1 MAKSQIKNEQSRILS
16 DKKYTLREYT
26 FDFLPANQTKW
37 ETHTREVFDR
47 GHAAAVLL
55 YNSAKNTVVL
65 TEQFRYPVYLVNK
78 QDTSIE
84 VCAGLLDGD
93 SPEACAIRE
102 AYEETGYKVSNLE
115 AMGAVFTSPGV
126 LTEKIH
132 LFLAAYDETMS
143 VGSGGGLEEEQEHI
157 NVLELSV
164 DRAMKMVES
173 GEICDAKTVL
183 LLQAVQR
190 KNTQKGIL

>member
-16 DKKYTLREYT
+16 DKKYTLHEYT

-55 YNSAKNTVVL
+55 YNSAKNTVIL

-132 LFLAAYDETMS
+132 LFLAGYDETMS

-157 NVLELSV
+157 KVLELSV

-190 KNTQKGIL
+190 KNAQKAT